1 MNGLCRLA
9 LVLLVAAGGAAP
21 AAAQTVMLAPSEALA
36 CMTPPAAERGTP
48 EYPPLALER
57 KDEGTIRVE
66 LVFEQAD
73 AAPVLRVLSENYDS
87 TMLAAVDRHVR
98 RLRVPCQPAGAEPAR
113 IVMEFVFRPDDGRR
127 VVALPPLDASE
138 AERRRQAACLTRI
151 EPGSKP
157 EYPRKAMQ
165 DGEQGNFLVRLR
177 FDDPT
182 APPAATFVAGRES
195 GTLRRSLAAFLPGY
209 RLPCLR
215 GAPVALDVVFKFRLE
230 GGDRVVINDMSL
242 TRLVSAAKTMP
253 LPARFDFN
261 RMGCPFDVRVDYY
274 QPYKDNITHS
284 VGEARPERREFLA
297 WLAGVQL
304 RLADDQQ
311 LRVLGDRFTVSVPCA
326 TMDL

>member
-1 MNGLCRLA
+1 MSGLRRLA
-9 LVLLVAAGGAAP
+9 LALLVAAGGAAP

-57 KDEGTIRVE
+57 KDGGTIRVE
-66 LVFEQAD
+66 LVFAQAD
-73 AAPVLRVLSENYDS
+73 AAPVVRVLSDNFDT
-87 TMLAAVDRHVR
+87 TMLAAVERHVE
-98 RLRVPCQPAGAEPAR
+98 RLRVPCQLAGAEPAR

-127 VVALPPLDASE
+127 VAALPPLDASE

-151 EPGSKP
+151 VPGERP
-157 EYPRKAMQ
+157 EYPRKALR

-177 FDDPT
+177 FDDPAA
-182 APPAATFVAGRES
+182 APAVTFVAGRES
-195 GTLRRSLAAFLPGY
+195 GALRQSLSAFVPGY
-209 RLPCLR
+209 RLPCLQ
-215 GAPVALDVVFKFRLE
+215 GAPVALDLTFKFKLE
-230 GGDRVVINDMSL
+230 GGDRVVIDDMSL

-261 RMGCPFDVRVDYY
+261 RVGCPFDVRIRYF
-274 QPYKDNITHS
+274 QPYKDNIAHS
-284 VGEARPERREFLA
+284 VGQAHPERREFLA
-297 WLAGVQL
+297 WLAGVHL
-304 RLADDQQ
+304 RLTDDQK